1 MILFEVHNMVWH
13 KSNPLQQQMQ
23 YLYQYGLW
31 YKNIIRDCQNSMKL
45 KTNMSDSVMRN
56 LYLIVQKM
64 NQYSLILNL
73 FYNMS
78 SIST

>member
-1 MILFEVHNMVWH
+1 
-13 KSNPLQQQMQ
+13 
-23 YLYQYGLW
+23 
-31 YKNIIRDCQNSMKL
+31 MKV
-45 KTNMSDSVMRN
+45 KTNMSDSVSRD

-64 NQYSLILNL
+64 NQYSSILNL

>member
-1 MILFEVHNMVWH
+1 MIKNILFLRN
-13 KSNPLQQQMQ
+13 
-23 YLYQYGLW
+23 GT
-31 YKNIIRDCQNSMKL
+31 KL
-45 KTNMSDSVMRN
+45 KTNMSDSVRRN

-64 NQYSLILNL
+64 NQYGLILNL